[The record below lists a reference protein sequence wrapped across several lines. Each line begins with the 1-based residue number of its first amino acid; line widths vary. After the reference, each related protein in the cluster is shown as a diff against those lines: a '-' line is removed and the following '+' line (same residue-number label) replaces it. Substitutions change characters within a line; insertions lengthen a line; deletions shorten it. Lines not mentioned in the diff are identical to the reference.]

1 MIDEVTDVRE
11 RDGPAI
17 INHSQNY
24 CFTPKMVVFAP
35 HSGSETVIL
44 TVFPG
49 FGIKAYERAPIFC
62 MVFVS

>member
-1 MIDEVTDVRE
+1 MIGKVTDVRE

-35 HSGSETVIL
+35 HSGSETVVL
-44 TVFPG
+44 TG
-49 FGIKAYERAPIFC
+49 YSIKPYERAPIFC
-62 MVFVS
+62 MVLVS